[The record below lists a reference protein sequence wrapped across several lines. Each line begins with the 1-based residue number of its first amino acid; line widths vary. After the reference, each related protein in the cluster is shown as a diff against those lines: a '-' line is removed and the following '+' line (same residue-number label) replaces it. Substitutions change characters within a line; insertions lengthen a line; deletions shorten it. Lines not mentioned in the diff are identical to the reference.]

1 MTRQSCQ
8 LAAVSFAGLNLAHW
22 QWAAR
27 TLAQGHTHT
36 RGAAKEDPCMSETEG
51 QFKGIRGFLW
61 LAVGL
66 LLLAAAIGS
75 AIYIVVHLLDY
86 L

>member
-1 MTRQSCQ
+1 
-8 LAAVSFAGLNLAHW
+8 VS
-22 QWAAR
+22 
-27 TLAQGHTHT
+27 
-36 RGAAKEDPCMSETEG
+36 KSES

-75 AIYIVVHLLDY
+75 AIYITVHLLNY

>member
-1 MTRQSCQ
+1 M
-8 LAAVSFAGLNLAHW
+8 A
-22 QWAAR
+22 
-27 TLAQGHTHT
+27 
-36 RGAAKEDPCMSETEG
+36 ESES

-61 LAVGL
+61 LAVGF

-75 AIYIVVHLLDY
+75 ALYIVAHLLKC

>member
-1 MTRQSCQ
+1 
-8 LAAVSFAGLNLAHW
+8 LAV
-22 QWAAR
+22 AAR
-27 TLAQGHTHT
+27 ALTHLSFHT
-36 RGAAKEDPCMSETEG
+36 RGVAQEDLCVSESES

-61 LAVGL
+61 LAVGF

-75 AIYIVVHLLDY
+75 AIYIVVHLLNY